1 MKKIIMAAALL
12 CGCDASYSNVKQDY
26 KLPEDLSDCKI
37 YVLNGGASSRTLYVV
52 RCAEQ
57 TTTSEQHSCGKG
69 CVSKRS
75 VTADNYK

>member
-1 MKKIIMAAALL
+1 MKSIILVALLL
-12 CGCDASYSNVKQDY
+12 CGCDASYSDVKQHY
-26 KLPEDLSDCKI
+26 KLPDDLSDCKI
-37 YVLNGGASSRTLYVV
+37 YELYGGASSRTLYVV

-69 CVSKRS
+69 CDSKSS

>member
-1 MKKIIMAAALL
+1 MKKIIIAALFL
-12 CGCDASYSNVKQDY
+12 CGCDASYRDVKQDY
-26 KLPEDLSDCKI
+26 KLPNELSDCKI
-37 YVLNGGASSRTLYVV
+37 YELYGGASSRTLYVV

-57 TTTSEQHSCGKG
+57 TITSEQHSCGKG

>member
-12 CGCDASYSNVKQDY
+12 CGCDASYSDVKQDY

-37 YVLNGGASSRTLYVV
+37 YELYGGTSARTLYVV

-69 CVSKRS
+69 CVSKSS

>member
-1 MKKIIMAAALL
+1 MKKIIMAALFL
-12 CGCDASYSNVKQDY
+12 CGCDASYSDVKQHY
-26 KLPEDLSDCKI
+26 KLPDDLSDCKI
-37 YVLNGGASSRTLYVV
+37 YELYGVASSRTLYVV